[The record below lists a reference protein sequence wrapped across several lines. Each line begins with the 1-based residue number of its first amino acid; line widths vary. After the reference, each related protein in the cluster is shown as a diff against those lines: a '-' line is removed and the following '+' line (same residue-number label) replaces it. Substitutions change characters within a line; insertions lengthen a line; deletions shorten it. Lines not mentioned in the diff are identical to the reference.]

1 MNHKKYPPWP
11 YYAEDELSAVN
22 KVLVSGKVNYWT
34 GEECVLFEHEFA
46 EYLGVKHAIS
56 LANGTAALELA
67 LYACGIGAGDEV
79 IVTSRSFIASASSI
93 VLSGAT
99 PVFVDVDENSQNI
112 DPTLIES
119 AITPK
124 TKAIMA
130 VHLAGWACEMDAIL
144 SIADRNSIVVIED
157 CAQAHGG
164 EYKGKKL
171 GSFGDVAAFS
181 FCQDKI
187 MSTGGE
193 GGMLVTNNDGIW
205 KNAWSYKDHGKSY
218 EAANQKISGEG
229 FRWVH
234 DSFGTNWRL
243 TEMQAAIGR
252 RQLMKLEDWLNQ
264 RQKNADVLTSILGS
278 LSVIRLPETPEYI
291 RHANYKYYIFIRPE
305 KLQNGWDR
313 NLIIT
318 TLRGEGIP
326 CFVGSSSEMYREKSF
341 LKSNIGPA
349 VPLKV
354 AHELGENSIMF
365 QVHPTLSETDMKHV
379 AETIKAVLMKASK

>member
-1 MNHKKYPPWP
+1 MKHKKYPAWP
-11 YYAEDELSAVN
+11 YYSEDELSAVN
-22 KVLVSGKVNYWT
+22 NVLVSGKVNYWT
-34 GEECVLFEHEFA
+34 GEECILFEREFA
-46 EYLGVKHAIS
+46 EYLGVSNAIS

-67 LYACGIGAGDEV
+67 LYACGIGSGDEV

-93 VLSGAT
+93 VLRGAT

-112 DPTLIES
+112 DPALIEG
-119 AITPK
+119 AISTK

-144 SIADRNSIVVIED
+144 SIADKNGIVVIED

-193 GGMLVTNNDGIW
+193 GGMLVTNNDDIW
-205 KNAWSYKDHGKSY
+205 QKAWSYKDHGKSY
-218 EAANQKISGEG
+218 ESANQKIDGGG

-234 DSFGTNWRL
+234 DSFGTNWRM

-252 RQLMKLEDWLNQ
+252 RQLLKLEGWLNK
-264 RQKNADVLTSILGS
+264 RQSNADVLTSALSS
-278 LSVIRLPETPEYI
+278 LSAIRLPESPEYI

-305 KLQNGWDR
+305 HMQDEWSRDR
-313 NLIIT
+313 IVT
-318 TLRGEGIP
+318 TLRDEGIP
-326 CFVGSSSEMYREKSF
+326 CFIGSSSEMYREKAF
-341 LKSNIGPA
+341 LDADIGQNEIME
-349 VPLKV
+349 V

-365 QVHPTLSETDMKHV
+365 HVHPTLTEADMQHV
-379 AETIKAVLMKASK
+379 AEAIEVVFSRASK